1 MKILVTGADGYIGWP
16 LFLKLIFE
24 KPNYKIIGID
34 NFSRRKLVNLYS
46 KNETIKIYSIS
57 ERLKEIRK
65 HRKKNFEFLKIDL
78 LNKKMVYKVL
88 KKYKPDVILHLAA
101 QPSAPFA
108 NKNLKNSSF
117 TSMNNNIGTLN
128 LLWGI
133 KELNLINKTL
143 FIETTTTGAYGAPNL
158 IIPEGKIIYK
168 KNEILFP
175 GMGGSWYHITKSNDI
190 NYLWLA
196 NKLWGMSIID
206 FRTAITLGSTTKYT
220 KLSKKFTTRFD
231 YDFYFGV
238 VVNRFIM
245 KAIKKEY
252 LPIYGK
258 GQQKKPFIDL
268 EDAVDSLFNSINLKK
283 DKKFK
288 IFNQFSE
295 SLSILQISKYIK
307 SVSSV
312 YGIDVFIK
320 KIKNPRKED
329 ETHQLKMRNKNFLK
343 ILKKSPKK
351 IKDSIRD
358 TIKHL
363 IKI

>member
-1 MKILVTGADGYIGWP
+1 
-16 LFLKLIFE
+16 
-24 KPNYKIIGID
+24 
-34 NFSRRKLVNLYS
+34 
-46 KNETIKIYSIS
+46 
-57 ERLKEIRK
+57 
-65 HRKKNFEFLKIDL
+65 
-78 LNKKMVYKVL
+78 
-88 KKYKPDVILHLAA
+88 
-101 QPSAPFA
+101 
-108 NKNLKNSSF
+108 
-117 TSMNNNIGTLN
+117 
-128 LLWGI
+128 
-133 KELNLINKTL
+133 
-143 FIETTTTGAYGAPNL
+143 
-158 IIPEGKIIYK
+158 
-168 KNEILFP
+168 
-175 GMGGSWYHITKSNDI
+175 
-190 NYLWLA
+190 
-196 NKLWGMSIID
+196 
-206 FRTAITLGSTTKYT
+206 
-220 KLSKKFTTRFD
+220 
-231 YDFYFGV
+231 
-238 VVNRFIM
+238 M

-329 ETHQLKMRNKNFLK
+329 ETHQLKMRNNNFLK

-351 IKDSIRD
+351 IKDSIKD

-363 IKI
+363 IKN